1 MPTGKNGDII
11 FVKKWEY
18 RKMNLRKTKDMEKI
32 EYENWKANG
41 QKYLREL
48 QAFLDKVENIE
59 NEDLRKEI
67 IFQMLKCDNELTLL
81 AEAMFEK
88 YKSDREKSLKEYE
101 DD

>member
-1 MPTGKNGDII
+1 MI
-11 FVKKWEY
+11 
-18 RKMNLRKTKDMEKI
+18 LRKTKDMEKI

-59 NEDLRKEI
+59 NEELRKEI
-67 IFQMLKCDNELTLL
+67 IFQMLKCDNELTVL
-81 AEAMFEK
+81 AETMFEK

>member
-1 MPTGKNGDII
+1 MPTGKNTDII

-18 RKMNLRKTKDMEKI
+18 RKMILRKTKDMEKM

-59 NEDLRKEI
+59 NEELRKEI